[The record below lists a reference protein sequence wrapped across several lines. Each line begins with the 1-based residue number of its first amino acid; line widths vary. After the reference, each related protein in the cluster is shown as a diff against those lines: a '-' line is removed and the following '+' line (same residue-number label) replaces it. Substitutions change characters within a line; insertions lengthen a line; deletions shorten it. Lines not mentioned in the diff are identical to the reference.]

1 MVSIAPAIVVGFEQL
16 EEVLVGTNP
25 GRGAAEGRKDVS
37 AQAVGYWKANR
48 RLQLTLLA
56 IWAIFGFGISILL
69 AEPLNEIVIGGF
81 PVGFWFAQQGSIVVF
96 VILIFIYAMTM
107 DRIDHEY
114 GVQQDELGAARRR
127 LQRRMQR
134 RTTGET
140 PLEPEDREGGR

>member
-1 MVSIAPAIVVGFEQL
+1 M
-16 EEVLVGTNP
+16 
-25 GRGAAEGRKDVS
+25 S
-37 AQAVGYWKANR
+37 ARAVDYWKANR

-56 IWAIFGFGISILL
+56 VWAIFGFLISILL
-69 AEPLNEIVIGGF
+69 ADPLNEIVIGGF

-114 GVQQDELGAARRR
+114 GVQEEELGAARRR

-134 RTTGET
+134 RRTGET
-140 PLEPEDREGGR
+140 PLGPEERDRE